1 MMHSI
6 TITGNVGKDAE
17 LRTVRDKP
25 VLNFNVGVKN
35 GYGRDAGTVWY
46 RCALW
51 GNAATAFESSIKKG
65 VKVFIQG
72 DLKHDEYEGKPQFN
86 IDVKG
91 IDTGGG
97 KSDGEQSSRA
107 QEPHPGAHGGHIDN
121 DLDDDVPF

>member
-1 MMHSI
+1 
-6 TITGNVGKDAE
+6 
-17 LRTVRDKP
+17 
-25 VLNFNVGVKN
+25 VGVKN

-97 KSDGEQSSRA
+97 KSDSEQSSGDGSRA
-107 QEPHPGAHGGHIDN
+107 GGSDQWSQGN
-121 DLDDDVPF
+121 QANSFVSNGDVFDDLSDDVQF